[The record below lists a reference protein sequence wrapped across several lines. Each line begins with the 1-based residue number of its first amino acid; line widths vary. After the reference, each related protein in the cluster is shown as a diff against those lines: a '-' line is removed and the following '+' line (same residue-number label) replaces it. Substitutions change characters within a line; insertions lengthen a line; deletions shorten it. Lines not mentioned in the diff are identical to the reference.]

1 MNFRQVHLDFHT
13 SECIDGIGERFDKE
27 QFQSALKRGHVNSIT
42 VFSKCHHGW
51 AYHPSV
57 ANEMHPGLKFDLLA
71 AEIEAAHEIGVKTP
85 VYISAGLD
93 EKYVRKHP
101 DHRVENIRHE
111 FDNFS
116 TPGYHLLCM
125 NTPYLDYLLEQIKEV
140 LLKYDGDGIFL
151 DIVGVRPCCCPSCMK
166 SIMARGKDPN
176 VEANII
182 EQAEITYKNYYD
194 RVNALVNDIK
204 PGTPVFQNAGHIR
217 HGRRDLAYCNTH
229 LEIESLPTGGW
240 GYDHFPL
247 AAKYSQNLG
256 LEYLGMTGKFHTSWG
271 EFGGYKHPNALRYE
285 VALSAAMG
293 AKCSIG
299 DQLHPSG
306 FMDMTTYGIIGEA
319 YAELEEIEP
328 WCEGTK
334 PVCDVAL
341 FTTEAYNNLSVSK
354 TNGIST
360 SNTDAGA
367 SRILLEGKYQFSV
380 IDMDC
385 DLSKYKVVILPD
397 AIEYDERLY
406 KKLREYVNGGGK
418 ILASGRSA
426 IADGAF
432 EFDLGATYKG
442 KSEFTPAYA
451 RLADDENATDYIMD
465 TNHAVVA
472 PTADA
477 QIIAHAVAPYC
488 NRAADHFCS
497 HRHTPSSSVIEGAAA
512 TVGKEGAY
520 IAYEIFTDYAPT
532 GELFA
537 KTLVCKTLDALLGED
552 KLLSTSL
559 GSMGVCTLRERAE
572 GYVCHMLYAVPTKRG
587 KDIEIIEDIYPVH
600 NVTVSLHI
608 PERATR
614 VYLAPEGK
622 DVPFT
627 QENGRVVI
635 EGITIDCARVIAIDV
650 ER

>member
-13 SECIDGIGERFDKE
+13 SECIDGIGERFDKK
-27 QFQSALKRGHVNSIT
+27 QFQDALKRGHVNSIT

-51 AYHPSV
+51 AYHPSE
-57 ANEMHPGLKFDLLA
+57 ANEMHPGLKFDLLQA
-71 AEIEAAHEIGVKTP
+71 QIEAAHEIDVKTP
-85 VYISAGLD
+85 VYISAGFD
-93 EKYVRKHP
+93 EKYVRQHP
-101 DHRVENIRHE
+101 EHRVENKKHA
-111 FDNFS
+111 FDNFA

-125 NTPYLDYLLEQIKEV
+125 NTPYLDYLLEQVKEV
-140 LLKYDGDGIFL
+140 LLRYDGDGIFL
-151 DIVGVRPCCCPSCMK
+151 DIVGVRPCCCPACMK

-176 VEANII
+176 DDRAIV
-182 EQAEITYKNYYD
+182 EQAEITYKNYYE
-194 RVNALVNDIK
+194 RINALVNEIK

-319 YAELEEIEP
+319 YAELEKIEP
-328 WCEGTK
+328 FCEGTK

-341 FTTEAYNNLSVSK
+341 FTLEAYRNIAISE
-354 TNGIST
+354 TNGIDTAS
-360 SNTDAGA
+360 TDAGA

-380 IDMDC
+380 VDMDC
-385 DLSKYKVVILPD
+385 DLSGYKVVILPD
-397 AIEYDERLY
+397 AIEYNEKLY
-406 KKLREYVNGGGK
+406 EKLGEYVKGGGK

-426 IADGAF
+426 IADGKFA
-432 EFDLGATYKG
+432 FDLGGTYMG

-451 RLADDENATDYIMD
+451 RLTDDENETDYIMYTD
-465 TNHAVVA
+465 HAVVE
-472 PTADA
+472 PDKDA
-477 QIIAHAVAPYC
+477 QIIAHAVKPYF
-488 NRAADHFCS
+488 NRTAAHFCS

-512 TVGKEGAY
+512 TVGKDGAY
-520 IAYEIFTDYAPT
+520 IAFEIFDDYAT
-532 GELFA
+532 KGELFA
-537 KTLVCKTLDALLGED
+537 KTLVCKVLDALLGED
-552 KLLSTSL
+552 KLLSTNL
-559 GSMGVCTLRERAE
+559 GSMGVCTLRERDE
-572 GYVCHMLYAVPTKRG
+572 GYVCHLLYAIPTKRG
-587 KDIEIIEDIYPVH
+587 VDIEIIEDVYPVH
-600 NVTVSLHI
+600 NVEVTLRI
-608 PERATR
+608 PERVKR
-614 VYLAPEGK
+614 VYLAPEGV
-622 DVPFT
+622 DIPFD
-627 QENGRVVI
+627 QLDG
-635 EGITIDCARVIAIDV
+635 GISIKNVTVDCARVIAIDV
-650 ER
+650 EK